1 MIRGIG
7 VDTAG
12 CEDFERYLSP
22 ERADDPFLRRTFT
35 ERERAAAAQRP
46 RPAEYYAGRFAAKE
60 AVFKALGHLLPEKT
74 FDFRVVE
81 TLTGADGSPY
91 VNVTGKLEPVL
102 KAADVDRLHISITTE
117 GGRAT
122 AFAVAEKRE

>member
-12 CEDFERYLSP
+12 YADFERYLSAGW
-22 ERADDPFLRRTFT
+22 ADDPFLLRTFS
-35 ERERAAAAQRP
+35 EKERAAAAARP

-60 AVFKALGHLLPEKT
+60 AAFKALGHLIPEKS
-74 FDFRVVE
+74 FDFRIVE
-81 TLTGADGSPY
+81 TLTDVDGRPY
-91 VNVTGKLEPVL
+91 IHVTGALEPVL

-117 GGRAT
+117 GGYAT
-122 AFAVAEKRE
+122 AFVIAEKLS

>member
-12 CEDFERYLSP
+12 SEDFERYLSAG
-22 ERADDPFLRRTFT
+22 RADDPFLRLTFT
-35 ERERAAAAQRP
+35 ERERAAAAERP

-60 AVFKALGHLLPEKT
+60 AAFKALGHLTPEKT
-74 FDFRVVE
+74 FDFRIVE
-81 TLTGADGSPY
+81 TLTDVDGRPY
-91 VNVTGKLEPVL
+91 VNVTGKLGPIL

-117 GGRAT
+117 GEYAT
-122 AFAVAEKRE
+122 AFVIAEKL